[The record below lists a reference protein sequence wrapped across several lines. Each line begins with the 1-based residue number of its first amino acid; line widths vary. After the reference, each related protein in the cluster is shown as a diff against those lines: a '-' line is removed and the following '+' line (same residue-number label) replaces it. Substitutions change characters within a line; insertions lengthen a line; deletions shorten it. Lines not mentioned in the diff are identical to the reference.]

1 MADGVAIVVVIE
13 RTAQQIRANFVK
25 FAEKRRETG
34 GAFVRSLRR
43 DAIDF
48 AAIAG
53 GEDECFFQDAA
64 GTQLSGGATGLI
76 GGERDAFAHLYRSGA
91 MV

>member
-13 RTAQQIRANFVK
+13 GDAEKIGADFVE
-25 FAEKRRETG
+25 FAEKSGEAS
-34 GAFVRSLRR
+34 GAFVGGFRW
-43 DAIDF
+43 DAVDF

-53 GEDECFFQDAA
+53 GEDQGFFEDAA
-64 GTQLSGGATGLI
+64 GAQFGGGATGLV
-76 GGERDAFAHLYRSGA
+76 GGEGDAFAHLYRSGA